1 MKMTRSVWILA
12 AAALGAAAAGFYLA
26 RQLDRAGPQ
35 LASGTWYPQARAV
48 AEFEL
53 RDAAGQ
59 PFTQASLRGQ
69 PTLVFF
75 GFTHCPDVCPTT
87 LLKLAQVRRQLA
99 PAPPRVLFISVDPQ
113 RDDAHALGEYVHAFD
128 PQFLGATG
136 TPGVIAALASG
147 FGVAVNRV
155 ELPGGDYWTS
165 SASRFRDFVMIPPG
179 PGGSLRVSASE
190 GRVGLAMYD
199 VTDAQPDGV
208 TRDGVTFRRAVA
220 DSPLLTAA
228 IGGAGQTVVR
238 TSFLGVPGQVR
249 MFRLASIYRETVP

>member
-1 MKMTRSVWILA
+1 MKMTRSHWILA
-12 AAALGAAAAGFYLA
+12 AAALCAAAAGFYLA

-59 PFTQASLRGQ
+59 PFTRASLRGQ

-87 LLKLAQVRRQLA
+87 LLKLAQ
-99 PAPPRVLFISVDPQ
+99 
-113 RDDAHALGEYVHAFD
+113 ALGEYVHAFD

-155 ELPGGDYWTS
+155 ELPGGDYTMDH
-165 SASRFRDFVMIPPG
+165 SAVVFLLDDAAHIVAIFTPPFD
-179 PGGSLRVSASE
+179 AA
-190 GRVGLAMYD
+190 AM
-199 VTDAQPDGV
+199 AQDLK
-208 TRDGVTFRRAVA
+208 RAA
-220 DSPLLTAA
+220 PYLQRS
-228 IGGAGQTVVR
+228 
-238 TSFLGVPGQVR
+238 
-249 MFRLASIYRETVP
+249 